1 MPTESASCGAVVRGL
16 GGSEENRLEL
26 DVHRFNGGKCDAE
39 LVYSSPVACS
49 LTLDVNG
56 RAQKLEL
63 PATEGFGSVP
73 LTLKLHTGCNKVRFI
88 NAQTEIPA
96 LIDCIRI
103 K

>member
-1 MPTESASCGAVVRGL
+1 MVRGL
-16 GGSEENRLEL
+16 GGSEDNRLEL
-26 DVHRFNGGKCDAE
+26 DVHRFSGGKCEAE
-39 LVYSSPVACS
+39 LVYCSSEACS

-56 RAQKLEL
+56 RTQEVEL

-73 LTLKLHTGCNKVRFI
+73 LTLKFHTGCNKVKII

-96 LIDCIRI
+96 LIDYLRV